1 MTVQPVTVRETNDS
15 PTPPKRS
22 ALRLEIQALR
32 ALAVAVVVLFHFWP
46 GRMPGGYIGVDVFFV
61 ISGFLITGHL
71 LREVDASGRVA
82 LARFWARRARRLLPA
97 AYLVVL
103 ATAIAT
109 VVLVP
114 ATLWQ
119 QWFREIAG
127 ATLYVE
133 NWVLSADAVDYLA
146 ADNSPSAV
154 QHYWSLSAEEQFYLV
169 WPVLVLL
176 AAVAAHRTKCSRRGA
191 VALLLAAAT
200 LASFVYSLWLTAE
213 NPASAY
219 FVTTTRAW
227 QFGAG
232 ALLAL
237 WLARDRRDGP
247 APSAPLRSTVS
258 WAGLLTIVVCALV
271 YDSGTPFP
279 GTAAV
284 PPVLATL
291 AVIWAGFPRGPGAPS
306 SLMAWR
312 PVQYAGEISYSLYL
326 WHWPAIVI
334 LPFAL
339 GHNPGL
345 VERAGLLVAV
355 VLAAAASKRFVEDPA
370 RRARRWKLQQT
381 GRALGLTAASGIVLA
396 LVAGAGWAYATHRAQ
411 EQTGL
416 AERVVADPPPCF
428 GASAMDRD
436 DPCDNPE
443 LTGVLIPSPEA
454 ARDDTSPHPEC
465 FTDFREDDLKDCT
478 FGPADDPDVPH
489 VVLVGDSHARA
500 MLPAYLDLAEQGKIV
515 LSPKLKTSCA
525 WTTGTIDRDDPL
537 RSETCETWKTRLQP
551 WLVDH
556 ADEIDLIITTGYQKI
571 LSGSAP
577 EQVENMQAAWQPLAD
592 LGVPIVAVPDNPIH
606 DFNPSDC
613 LAQVDDLDSGSC
625 AVTREEA
632 FPFPDTF
639 ADTAEVVQG
648 ATTMNLSDLY
658 CWEKSC
664 PSVIGGVNVYR
675 DGSHMTSTF
684 TKTMAPYIYRELRE
698 LDALP
703 APS

>member
-1 MTVQPVTVRETNDS
+1 MTLQPVAEREGTDR
-15 PTPPKRS
+15 PTPAQRRP
-22 ALRLEIQALR
+22 LRLEIQALR

-46 GRMPGGYIGVDVFFV
+46 GRMPGGYVGVDVFFV

-71 LREVDASGRVA
+71 LREVDASGRIA

-97 AYLVVL
+97 AYLVIVV
-103 ATAIAT
+103 TTIAT
-109 VVLVP
+109 VALVP

-176 AAVAAHRTKCSRRGA
+176 AALVAHRVKRSPRGA
-191 VALLLAAAT
+191 VAVALGAAT
-200 LASFVYSLWLTAE
+200 LASFGYSLWLTVE

-237 WLARDRRDGP
+237 WLARQRRGRLV
-247 APSAPLRSTVS
+247 PSAPLRSAVS
-258 WAGLLTIVVCALV
+258 WAGLLTIVACAFV
-271 YDSGTPFP
+271 YDAGTPFP
-279 GTAAV
+279 GTAAI

-291 AVIWAGFPRGPGAPS
+291 AVIWAGSPQGPGAPS
-306 SLMAWR
+306 PLMAWR

-339 GHNPGL
+339 GHEPGL
-345 VERAGLLVAV
+345 LERVALLVAV

-370 RRARRWKLQQT
+370 RTARRWKLHHT
-381 GRALGLTAASGIVLA
+381 GRVLALTAASGVVLA
-396 LVAGAGWAYATHRAQ
+396 LVAATGWAYAGHRAQ
-411 EQTGL
+411 EQAGL
-416 AERVVADPPPCF
+416 AERIVADPPPCF
-428 GASAMDRD
+428 GAAAMDRSN
-436 DPCDNPE
+436 PCDNPD
-443 LTGVLIPSPEA
+443 LDDLLIPSPEA
-454 ARDDTSPHPEC
+454 ARDDMSPHPEC
-465 FTDFREDDLKDCT
+465 FTDFTEDDLKDCT
-478 FGPADDPDVPH
+478 FGPVDDAGVPH
-489 VVLVGDSHARA
+489 VVLIGDSHARA

-525 WTTGTIDRDDPL
+525 WTTGTINRDDPI
-537 RSETCETWKTRLQP
+537 RSETCETWKSQLQP
-551 WLVDH
+551 WLVEH
-556 ADEIDLIITTGYQKI
+556 ADQIDLIVTTGYQKI
-571 LSGSAP
+571 LSGDAQQ
-577 EQVENMQAAWQPLAD
+577 QVDHMRAAWQPLAD

-606 DFNPSDC
+606 GYNPSDC
-613 LAQVDDLDSGSC
+613 LAQVDDLQAGSC
-625 AVTREEA
+625 SVTREEA

-639 ADTAEVVQG
+639 TNTAEAVEG
-648 ATTMNLSDLY
+648 AKVMDLTDYY
-658 CWEKSC
+658 CREKAC

-675 DGSHMTSTF
+675 DGSHMTSTY
-684 TKTMAPYIYRELRE
+684 TKTLAPYIYRELRA